1 MALPA
6 FISPAVGA
14 LAAKTA
20 ALGAGAGAAGLAG
33 AGAVGTAGLAGAAG
47 AASAPIISS
56 ATKKFLINAGKN
68 LAMQRLKENNQ
79 QILSPQQI
87 GRNYLLQQFLKDQEE
102 I

>member
-20 ALGAGAGAAGLAG
+20 ALGAGAGAG
-33 AGAVGTAGLAGAAG
+33 AGTAGLAGAAG
-47 AASAPIISS
+47 AALTPIISS

-79 QILSPQQI
+79 QILPPQQI
-87 GRNYLLQQFLKDQEE
+87 GRNYLLQQFLKDQEG

>member
-20 ALGAGAGAAGLAG
+20 ALGAGAGAGAGTAGL
-33 AGAVGTAGLAGAAG
+33 AGLAGAAG
-47 AASAPIISS
+47 AASTPIISS

-79 QILSPQQI
+79 QILPPQQI

>member
-20 ALGAGAGAAGLAG
+20 ALGAGAGAG
-33 AGAVGTAGLAGAAG
+33 AGAAGLAGLAGAAG
-47 AASAPIISS
+47 AAGAASTPIISS

-79 QILSPQQI
+79 QILPTQQI
-87 GRNYLLQQFLKDQEE
+87 GRNYLLQQFLKDQEG